1 MTQSMHIPPA
11 LKKGDLIAL
20 VAPAGVMK
28 NPEKVA
34 RFENYLKEKGFRVFV
49 HPQVYQS
56 FGSFAGP
63 DDERIKALQ
72 EVMDNEEVSAIWA
85 VRGGYGSIRII
96 DRLNWNNFKKNPKW
110 LIGFSDITV
119 FHAYLFSNH
128 IASVHGPMPVQ
139 WNENF
144 STGVLDTTLDL
155 IMNREVIY
163 QTPRDSMNLF
173 EKDVTGI
180 LTGGNAA
187 TLASLA
193 GSHFRPNQPHV
204 LFLEDV
210 DEHLYEL
217 DRIFRALDKA
227 GIFQKTQA
235 LILGSFTDIKQDF
248 PPFPYSVKQIIREV
262 VKKYGFTVFFG
273 FNAGHI
279 PRNFPLVFGKNVQIK
294 VNEKNW
300 ELIFQDK

>member
-1 MTQSMHIPPA
+1 MTQSMNIPPA

-34 RFENYLKEKGFRVFV
+34 RFENYLKEKGFRVFI

-56 FGSFAGP
+56 FGSFAGT

-72 EVMDNEEVSAIWA
+72 DVMDNEEVSAIWA

-96 DRLNWNNFKKNPKW
+96 DQLNWERFKKQPKW
-110 LIGFSDITV
+110 LVGFSDITV
-119 FHAYLFSNH
+119 FHAFLFSNK
-128 IASVHGPMPVQ
+128 IASIHGPMPVQ
-139 WNENF
+139 WDENF
-144 STGVLDTTLDL
+144 STAILDSTLDL
-155 IMNREVIY
+155 MMLKKIKY
-163 QTPRDSMNLF
+163 QTMRDSMNLH
-173 EKDVTGI
+173 EKDVKGI

-193 GSHFRPNQPHV
+193 GSHFLPDQPHV

-210 DEHLYEL
+210 DEHLYAL

-227 GIFQKTQA
+227 GIFQKTEA
-235 LILGSFTDIKQDF
+235 LILGSFTEIKQDF
-248 PPFPYSVKQIIREV
+248 PPFPFSIKQIIREA
-262 VKKYGFTVFFG
+262 VKKYGFPVFFG
-273 FNAGHI
+273 FSAGHI
-279 PRNFPLVFGKNVQIK
+279 SRNFPLVFGKYVQIK
-294 VNEKNW
+294 VHEKNW
-300 ELIFQDK
+300 ELIIQDK